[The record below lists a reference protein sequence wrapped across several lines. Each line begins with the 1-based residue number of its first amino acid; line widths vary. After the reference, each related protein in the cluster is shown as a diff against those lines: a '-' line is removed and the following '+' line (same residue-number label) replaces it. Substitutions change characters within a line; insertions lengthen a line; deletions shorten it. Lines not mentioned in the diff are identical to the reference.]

1 MALFRQFIIL
11 HLILSWLCLFKD
23 TDMEITIIII
33 GAILLL
39 VGLIGCFVPVLP
51 GPVFGYL
58 ALVLLYFLPQAA
70 ITPGFLITWGIITL
84 IITLLDYLIPAWGT
98 KKFGGSKSG
107 INGSIAGAI
116 LGFLFFPPLG
126 LIIGPFVGAY
136 LGELIAGKQSRLA
149 LRSAFGS
156 FLGFL
161 AGTFIKLIAVL
172 IMTYHFVSAL
182 V

>member
-1 MALFRQFIIL
+1 VALFRQIL
-11 HLILSWLCLFKD
+11 FLQLILSWLCLFRDK
-23 TDMEITIIII
+23 DMEIILIII

-39 VGLIGCFVPVLP
+39 LGLIGCFVPVLP
-51 GPVFGYL
+51 GPAFGFL
-58 ALVLLYFLPQAA
+58 ALVLLCFLPDAP
-70 ITPGFLITWGIITL
+70 ITPGFLFTWGFIIF

-116 LGFLFFPPLG
+116 VGFLFFPPLG

-136 LGELIAGKQSRLA
+136 LGELIAGKHSRVA

-172 IMTYHFVSAL
+172 IMSYHFMSAL

>member
-1 MALFRQFIIL
+1 
-11 HLILSWLCLFKD
+11 
-23 TDMEITIIII
+23 MEVLIIII

-39 VGLIGCFVPVLP
+39 LALVGCFVPVLP
-51 GPVFGYL
+51 GPALGYL
-58 ALVLLYFLPQAA
+58 ALVLLYFLPQAVL
-70 ITPGFLITWGIITL
+70 TPGFLFAWGIITL
-84 IITLLDYLIPAWGT
+84 IITLLDYLVPAWGT

-116 LGFLFFPPLG
+116 IGFLFFPPLG
-126 LIIGPFVGAY
+126 LILGPFVGAF
-136 LGELIAGKQSRLA
+136 LGELIAGKNSEVA

-161 AGTFIKLIAVL
+161 AGTFIKIIAVL
-172 IMTYHFVSAL
+172 IMSYHFVSAL